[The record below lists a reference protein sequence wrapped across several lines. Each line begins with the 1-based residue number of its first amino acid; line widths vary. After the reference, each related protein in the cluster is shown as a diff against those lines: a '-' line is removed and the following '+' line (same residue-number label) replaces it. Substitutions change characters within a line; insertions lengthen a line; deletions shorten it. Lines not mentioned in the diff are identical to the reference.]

1 MVELGTRHRVLVV
14 TPTVVVVAS
23 VVGGTPGR
31 VVGGATAT
39 ILVEPG
45 GPTGPCRP
53 WMPVGPGPLKVVG
66 PVVGLGPGRGG
77 VDGGEVLTAGSV
89 VEGAGGRVAV
99 AITVEATALATS
111 RPAPTHHSRAVDRA
125 CRARTIPIRRLALIV
140 PGGPAP
146 AAPPWPA
153 PHSHRGWW

>member
-45 GPTGPCRP
+45 GPTGPCGP
-53 WMPVGPGPLKVVG
+53 WMLVGPGPLEVVG

-99 AITVEATALATS
+99 AITVEAAALAIS

-125 CRARTIPIRRLALIV
+125 CRARTMPIRRLALMRTATV
-140 PGGPAP
+140 
-146 AAPPWPA
+146 
-153 PHSHRGWW
+153 HQ